1 MKLLMSDKLKKTNLS
16 IHALRLI
23 LQALQIVVLIGLVP
37 SIAQAYTGV
46 TVVMSK
52 ASPANQVFVD
62 ELATQLANTQE
73 NRLRLSVKTITSG
86 NRLVVAENSELVVA
100 LGAQA
105 FEAAAKLSTTTPVL
119 GVKVT
124 LEDLQDVQEKSKRNK
139 NNITAITLN
148 QPNNRVVNLLKLAL
162 PEAKRIGVLVGL
174 NGILNGEV
182 LRTAAQKMGVNIVLE
197 QVNYQ
202 VDLMQK
208 LAEVLTKS
216 DALLAYPDTETFNRD
231 TAPAIFLSC
240 YQNKKP
246 VIGYSQSSVTAG
258 ALVAVY
264 SDGKHLAQQVAE
276 IAEQNKKANMTL
288 PAPQP
293 PKYFSV
299 QVNKQVARLLNIN
312 ILDEKIL
319 QQKMLDADVLNL
331 E

>member
-1 MKLLMSDKLKKTNLS
+1 MGDKLKQTNLS
-16 IHALRLI
+16 INALRFI
-23 LQALQIVVLIGLVP
+23 LQALQITVLLCLAP

-46 TVVMSK
+46 TVVMSE

-62 ELATQLANTQE
+62 ELAIQLANTQE

-86 NRLVVAENSELVVA
+86 SRLVVAENSELVVA
-100 LGAQA
+100 LGGQA

-119 GVKVT
+119 GLKVT

-148 QPNNRVVNLLKLAL
+148 QPNSRVVNLLKLAL

-182 LRTAAQKMGVNIVLE
+182 LKSAAQKMGVNIVL
-197 QVNYQ
+197 
-202 VDLMQK
+202 DLMQK

-216 DALLAYPDTETFNRD
+216 DALLAYPDAETFNRD

-276 IAEQNKKANMTL
+276 IAEQNKKANTTL
-288 PAPQP
+288 PVPQP

-299 QVNKQVARLLNIN
+299 LVNKQVARLLNIN
-312 ILDEKIL
+312 MLDEKIL
-319 QQKMLDADVLNL
+319 QQKMLDADVLNP